1 MWEIP
6 KPGREGLGILLL
18 LFSHQVVSDSLWPH
32 GLQHTRPPSP
42 PPGVHPSSCPL
53 SQWCHPTISS
63 SATLLS
69 FYLQSFPWSG
79 SFPMSWLLAS
89 GGPSIFLTS
98 SKIIFRK
105 LKVCA
110 WFNRLLR
117 SFMGTKLFKQMPW
130 KQRFFEL
137 PGALIQKFQF
147 FSTAQF
153 FKCHFASSLSLDSST
168 QYSVIFGDYWPEV
181 KLGWGLAQEMKLLWK
196 VS

>member
-1 MWEIP
+1 MTPWTTA
-6 KPGREGLGILLL
+6 
-18 LFSHQVVSDSLWPH
+18 H
-32 GLQHTRPPSP
+32 RPPSP

-63 SATLLS
+63 SAALLS
-69 FYLQSFPWSG
+69 FCLQSFPWSG

-89 GGPSIFLTS
+89 GGPSIFLTL

-168 QYSVIFGDYWPEV
+168 QYSVILGDYWPEV